1 MQRSFLSV
9 LASLCLAFS
18 LPAAAQKPPAA
29 YELKEIMSV
38 RAFDQPVLFEKRTSY
53 DGMAADKVQQRLSTR
68 MADYAP
74 LDLALV
80 QARYP
85 GAQRLGAAELADY
98 RPGAHITIVDR
109 YTIEHAA
116 TALGKGWL
124 FAFMPLNFIQATRV
138 KDEAARGVPFILPGA
153 GKTLSYTLQINLP
166 DNVSGLLDPT
176 TTRYDGDFFAYK
188 QSQQFRGNVARIML
202 ELTFLSDSVPARD
215 LDKFLAQLQ
224 HISQMMGGSF
234 SVPEMWINS
243 NNPGTAAHTPG
254 QHMRSS
260 LEKDIAEHSATIAR
274 KPEDK
279 QELAQAYWLRGSAHA
294 DLQQVE
300 LAWADLTRAL
310 ALQPATAVY
319 HMTLASI
326 QVQRGQFQSAIVQL
340 EQARTLGY
348 DAGEVAYQRGQTYY
362 QMGQYRR
369 ALEDLEPLAVSTA
382 NIEAQ
387 PYARLWYLWTLRPAG
402 LALPDTLR
410 QELNAEA
417 SGAWPRPLYGLFTGI
432 STPEQVLAA
441 AETMTGDERLL
452 SLCEAYFNIGQYY
465 LLQQDRLKARE
476 FFEKTVA
483 TGMVMYTEYG
493 NALLE
498 LQRLAQTPS

>member
-188 QSQQFRGNVARIML
+188 QSQQFRGNVARIAL
-202 ELTFLSDSVPARD
+202 EFTFLSDSVPARD

-294 DLQQVE
+294 DLQQAE
-300 LAWADLTRAL
+300 LAWADLTQAL

-326 QVQRGQFQSAIVQL
+326 QVRRGHLQSAIEQL
-340 EQARTLGY
+340 E
-348 DAGEVAYQRGQTYY
+348 
-362 QMGQYRR
+362 
-369 ALEDLEPLAVSTA
+369 
-382 NIEAQ
+382 
-387 PYARLWYLWTLRPAG
+387 
-402 LALPDTLR
+402 
-410 QELNAEA
+410 
-417 SGAWPRPLYGLFTGI
+417 
-432 STPEQVLAA
+432 
-441 AETMTGDERLL
+441 
-452 SLCEAYFNIGQYY
+452 
-465 LLQQDRLKARE
+465 
-476 FFEKTVA
+476 
-483 TGMVMYTEYG
+483 
-493 NALLE
+493 
-498 LQRLAQTPS
+498 